1 MTQESGACGANKLRM
16 DPSFWQSH
24 GDEVSAAITMVVA
37 IAFAFAIDRFVL
49 HHADRYAGRV
59 SDGSRAARTRLRVV
73 RRLIFVVILIIGGAL
88 ALSQFTKVEKLATG
102 ILASSAVVGLVVGLA
117 ARQVLAN
124 PISGLVL
131 AVTQPLRIG
140 DKVTIEDVTGRV
152 DDLTLSYTFVDPGD
166 GRLMIVPNEKVVTT
180 VLFNRSTGDR
190 TAPAGASVWV
200 PADANLAD
208 ARNALE
214 RLELSAIEVAESTAE
229 GIRVDVKGPRDEN
242 RTQAGDEEAKLRE
255 RAHGAL
261 REAGIL

>member
-1 MTQESGACGANKLRM
+1 M
-16 DPSFWQSH
+16 DPSFWESH
-24 GDEVSAAITMVVA
+24 GDEVSAAITMLVA
-37 IAFAFAIDRFVL
+37 IALALAIDRFVL
-49 HHADRYAGRV
+49 HHADRYAVRV
-59 SDGSRAARTRLRVV
+59 REGSRAARTRLRVV

-131 AVTQPLRIG
+131 AVTQPIRIG
-140 DKVTIEDVTGRV
+140 DKVTIEEVTGRV

-190 TAPAGASVWV
+190 GAPAIASVWV
-200 PADANLAD
+200 PPDANLTA
-208 ARNALE
+208 ARKALE
-214 RLELSAIEVAESTAE
+214 KLDPSSIGIAESTAE
-229 GIRVDVKGPRDEN
+229 GTRVEVKGPRDAT
-242 RTQAGDEEAKLRE
+242 RTQAGDEEAMLRE
-255 RAHGAL
+255 RAHEAL
-261 REAGIL
+261 REAGVL

>member
-1 MTQESGACGANKLRM
+1 M
-16 DPSFWQSH
+16 DPSFWESH
-24 GDEVSAAITMVVA
+24 GDEVSAAITLLIAVA
-37 IAFAFAIDRFVL
+37 LAFAIDRFVL

-59 SDGSRAARTRLRVV
+59 SEGSRAARTRLRVV

-131 AVTQPLRIG
+131 AVTQPIRIG
-140 DKVTIEDVTGRV
+140 DKVTVEDVTGRV

-166 GRLMIVPNEKVVTT
+166 GRLMIVPNEKMVTT

-190 TAPAGASVWV
+190 SAPPIASVWV
-200 PADANLAD
+200 PAGANLID
-208 ARNALE
+208 ARRALE
-214 RLELSAIEVAESTAE
+214 KLDPSSIGVAESTAE
-229 GIRVDVKGPRDEN
+229 GIRVEVKGPRDAA
-242 RTQAGDEEAKLRE
+242 RTQAGDEDAALRE
-255 RAHGAL
+255 RAHEAL
-261 REAGIL
+261 REAGVL